1 MSGRWRKVSER
12 TLALLER
19 ALASEEALDRALGR
33 VADLESR
40 MRGALNADPTTA
52 SRALSW
58 VGRAEQAERLL
69 EEVLRFVSQRSL
81 NTTDF
86 PPGWV
91 TRAEAQ
97 VKAVGILKR
106 DQEKFAERPDDDYW
120 TRYTDEQG
128 RAGVVRDTQR
138 P

>member
-1 MSGRWRKVSER
+1 MGER
-12 TLALLER
+12 ARELLER
-19 ALASEEALDRALGR
+19 ALSAEDALELALKR
-33 VADLESR
+33 VADLEMR
-40 MRGALNADPTTA
+40 VRGALNADPTTA

-58 VGRAEQAERLL
+58 VGRAEQAEALL

-81 NTTDF
+81 NTMDF
-86 PPGWV
+86 PSGWV

-97 VKAVGILKR
+97 IKAVGILKR

-120 TRYTDEQG
+120 TRYVDPKG